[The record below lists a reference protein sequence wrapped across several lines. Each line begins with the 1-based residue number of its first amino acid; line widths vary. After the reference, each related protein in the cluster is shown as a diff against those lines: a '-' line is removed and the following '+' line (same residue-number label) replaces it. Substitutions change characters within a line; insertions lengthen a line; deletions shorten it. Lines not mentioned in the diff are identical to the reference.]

1 MCLHSVLRSNP
12 VTNHSK
18 GLLRDYEPSDLFQ
31 ALKPRDRVTPRS
43 VFSLISWG
51 CARPRRGPSSRGL
64 PVLVNTIPGRQ
75 IVSASIM
82 YKCSAIS
89 RYQPIPA
96 IDIKLVDRVEQHH
109 LLSSSI
115 LSSWNNEAMDQI
127 QARPSMGGKY
137 LQRAASPLG
146 GSKVSAQ
153 TRAEGRWSFGP

>member
-1 MCLHSVLRSNP
+1 MWPHILLCLHSVLRSNP
-12 VTNHSK
+12 VTNPSR
-18 GLLRDYEPSDLFQ
+18 GLLRDYEPLDLFQ
-31 ALKPRDRVTPRS
+31 ALKSRDRVTPRS

-96 IDIKLVDRVEQHH
+96 IDIKLVGRIT
-109 LLSSSI
+109 SSPP
-115 LSSWNNEAMDQI
+115 SSHPPGIMKPWTRSGYQPA
-127 QARPSMGGKY
+127 PG
-137 LQRAASPLG
+137 
-146 GSKVSAQ
+146 SAQ
-153 TRAEGRWSFGP
+153 HGREVSPASSKPIRRQ

>member
-1 MCLHSVLRSNP
+1 MLRNNP
-12 VTNHSK
+12 VTNPSR

-31 ALKPRDRVTPRS
+31 ALKSRDRVTPRS

-96 IDIKLVDRVEQHH
+96 IDIKLVGRVEQHH
-109 LLSSSI
+109 LLSSFI
-115 LSSWNNEAMDQI
+115 PSSWNNEAMDQVWVP
-127 QARPSMGGKY
+127 ARARLGPAWKY

-153 TRAEGRWSFGP
+153 TPAVRRWSFGP